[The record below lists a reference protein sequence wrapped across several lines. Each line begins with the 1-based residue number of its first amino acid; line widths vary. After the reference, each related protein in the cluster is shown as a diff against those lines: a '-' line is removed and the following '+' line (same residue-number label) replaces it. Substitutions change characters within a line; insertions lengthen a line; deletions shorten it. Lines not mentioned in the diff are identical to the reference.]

1 MSACCTNQPPGQAAA
16 KLREWLAAGARKR
29 LVLRREDFAGKQFSL
44 TELLFSG
51 PWRERLPRHWRS
63 FCVWMARYTPYS
75 GWKTFWFRRA
85 GVRIGNNVFFSPGT
99 EIDLLFPELVTLEDD
114 AVMGMGALIVA
125 HVYTPDRITI
135 GRATVKRGG
144 LVGGRAILAMTSI
157 GQESVLGANSVASR
171 PVPDGYTAIGVPAV
185 RQKRK
190 VRAAAGE
197 KKENDDRP

>member
-1 MSACCTNQPPGQAAA
+1 MNACCTNQTPGKAAA

-29 LVLRREDFAGKQFSL
+29 LVLRREDFADKQFSL
-44 TELLFSG
+44 SELLFSG
-51 PWRERLPRHWRS
+51 PWRERLPQRWRS
-63 FCVWMARYTPYS
+63 FCVWMARYTPFS

-85 GVRIGNNVFFSPGT
+85 GVSIGNNVFFSPGA
-99 EIDLLFPELVTLEDD
+99 EIDLLFPQLVTLEDG
-114 AVMGMGALIVA
+114 AVMGLGALIVA

-157 GQESVLGANSVASR
+157 GEESVLGASSVASR
-171 PVPDGYTAIGVPAV
+171 PIPDGTTAIGVPAV

-190 VRAAAGE
+190 VRTARE
-197 KKENDDRP
+197 KKENDNRP